1 MVVVPVAAIVT
12 AGFEDGFASFRTA
25 FAIPYAWTAIRLT
38 LITSAA
44 ATVINAVMGTLLAWV
59 LVRYRFPGRRIL
71 SSVVDLPM
79 AIPTLVTGL
88 MILTL
93 YGPNAPIGRF
103 LDRFGIQVAFT
114 WIGIL
119 LALCVVTLPL
129 VVRQVQPVLLE
140 LDPAEEEAAATL
152 GAGAWLSFRKVV
164 LPALRPAIVGG
175 GLLTFARC
183 IGEFG
188 SVVLVSGN
196 IAGRDAHRARLRVPA
211 REPVPSGG
219 GRGGRDTD
227 VHHLVRTRAGDHS
240 AADPEGG
247 SVSAPPEPVAPATG
261 AAGSRSR
268 FARGA
273 LAAAAIVY
281 VALLLLLP
289 LIGIVT
295 KAFEPGVSIIG
306 DTLSSPDVQHAFLL
320 TGIITVITIVV
331 TTFFGLVVAW
341 VLVRQR
347 FLGRSLM
354 NAVVDLPFALSPVTV
369 GLAAVLLFGTG
380 GWFADFFSAQGIQI
394 LFALPSMVLVTIFI
408 CIPFTIR
415 ELVPVLE
422 EFGLDE
428 EDASRTLGAS
438 IWQTF
443 RRVTLPNIRWA
454 LLYGIALTTARS
466 IGEIGAVLI
475 VSGTIS
481 GSTETATIYIFTALE
496 ERLEAQA
503 HVVALVLATVSI
515 LLLVGIE
522 WLHRR
527 NERARSHA

>member
-1 MVVVPVAAIVT
+1 MSAP
-12 AGFEDGFASFRTA
+12 
-25 FAIPYAWTAIRLT
+25 
-38 LITSAA
+38 AA
-44 ATVINAVMGTLLAWV
+44 A
-59 LVRYRFPGRRIL
+59 
-71 SSVVDLPM
+71 
-79 AIPTLVTGL
+79 
-88 MILTL
+88 
-93 YGPNAPIGRF
+93 
-103 LDRFGIQVAFT
+103 
-114 WIGIL
+114 
-119 LALCVVTLPL
+119 
-129 VVRQVQPVLLE
+129 
-140 LDPAEEEAAATL
+140 PA
-152 GAGAWLSFRKVV
+152 
-164 LPALRPAIVGG
+164 
-175 GLLTFARC
+175 
-183 IGEFG
+183 
-188 SVVLVSGN
+188 
-196 IAGRDAHRARLRVPA
+196 
-211 REPVPSGG
+211 
-219 GRGGRDTD
+219 
-227 VHHLVRTRAGDHS
+227 
-240 AADPEGG
+240 
-247 SVSAPPEPVAPATG
+247 APPTGPAG
-261 AAGSRSR
+261 GRSR

-273 LAAAAIVY
+273 LGAAAIAY

-320 TGIITVITIVV
+320 TGIITVITVV
-331 TTFFGLVVAW
+331 MTTFFGLVVAW

-380 GWFADFFSAQGIQI
+380 GWFMDFVAARGIQV

-415 ELVPVLE
+415 EVVPVLE

-454 LLYGIALTTARS
+454 LLYGVALTTARA

-481 GSTETATIYIFTALE
+481 GKTETATIYIFSALE

-503 HVVALVLATVSI
+503 HVVALVLAAVSI
-515 LLLVGIE
+515 ALLVGIE

-527 NERARSHA
+527 NELARSRT

>member
-1 MVVVPVAAIVT
+1 M
-12 AGFEDGFASFRTA
+12 
-25 FAIPYAWTAIRLT
+25 
-38 LITSAA
+38 SAA
-44 ATVINAVMGTLLAWV
+44 
-59 LVRYRFPGRRIL
+59 
-71 SSVVDLPM
+71 
-79 AIPTLVTGL
+79 PTT
-88 MILTL
+88 
-93 YGPNAPIGRF
+93 
-103 LDRFGIQVAFT
+103 
-114 WIGIL
+114 
-119 LALCVVTLPL
+119 
-129 VVRQVQPVLLE
+129 
-140 LDPAEEEAAATL
+140 
-152 GAGAWLSFRKVV
+152 
-164 LPALRPAIVGG
+164 
-175 GLLTFARC
+175 
-183 IGEFG
+183 
-188 SVVLVSGN
+188 
-196 IAGRDAHRARLRVPA
+196 
-211 REPVPSGG
+211 
-219 GRGGRDTD
+219 
-227 VHHLVRTRAGDHS
+227 
-240 AADPEGG
+240 
-247 SVSAPPEPVAPATG
+247 PVAPSSG
-261 AAGSRSR
+261 ARGR

-306 DTLSSPDVQHAFLL
+306 DTISSPDVQHAFLL
-320 TGIITVITIVV
+320 TGIITVITIVA

-380 GWFADFFSAQGIQI
+380 GWFADLFAAQGIQI

-422 EFGLDE
+422 EFGLDA

>member
-1 MVVVPVAAIVT
+1 M
-12 AGFEDGFASFRTA
+12 
-25 FAIPYAWTAIRLT
+25 
-38 LITSAA
+38 
-44 ATVINAVMGTLLAWV
+44 
-59 LVRYRFPGRRIL
+59 
-71 SSVVDLPM
+71 
-79 AIPTLVTGL
+79 
-88 MILTL
+88 
-93 YGPNAPIGRF
+93 
-103 LDRFGIQVAFT
+103 
-114 WIGIL
+114 
-119 LALCVVTLPL
+119 
-129 VVRQVQPVLLE
+129 
-140 LDPAEEEAAATL
+140 
-152 GAGAWLSFRKVV
+152 
-164 LPALRPAIVGG
+164 
-175 GLLTFARC
+175 
-183 IGEFG
+183 
-188 SVVLVSGN
+188 
-196 IAGRDAHRARLRVPA
+196 
-211 REPVPSGG
+211 
-219 GRGGRDTD
+219 
-227 VHHLVRTRAGDHS
+227 
-240 AADPEGG
+240 
-247 SVSAPPEPVAPATG
+247 SAPSEPVAPATG
-261 AAGSRSR
+261 ATGGRSR

-320 TGIITVITIVV
+320 TGIITLITIVV

-380 GWFADFFSAQGIQI
+380 GWFADFVAAQGIQI

-481 GSTETATIYIFTALE
+481 GLTETATIYIFTALE

-527 NERARSHA
+527 NELARSRA

>member
-1 MVVVPVAAIVT
+1 M
-12 AGFEDGFASFRTA
+12 
-25 FAIPYAWTAIRLT
+25 
-38 LITSAA
+38 
-44 ATVINAVMGTLLAWV
+44 
-59 LVRYRFPGRRIL
+59 
-71 SSVVDLPM
+71 
-79 AIPTLVTGL
+79 
-88 MILTL
+88 
-93 YGPNAPIGRF
+93 
-103 LDRFGIQVAFT
+103 
-114 WIGIL
+114 
-119 LALCVVTLPL
+119 
-129 VVRQVQPVLLE
+129 
-140 LDPAEEEAAATL
+140 
-152 GAGAWLSFRKVV
+152 
-164 LPALRPAIVGG
+164 
-175 GLLTFARC
+175 
-183 IGEFG
+183 
-188 SVVLVSGN
+188 
-196 IAGRDAHRARLRVPA
+196 
-211 REPVPSGG
+211 
-219 GRGGRDTD
+219 
-227 VHHLVRTRAGDHS
+227 
-240 AADPEGG
+240 
-247 SVSAPPEPVAPATG
+247 SAPPAASPTTGPASG
-261 AAGSRSR
+261 RSR

-273 LAAAAIVY
+273 LAAAAIAY

-320 TGIITVITIVV
+320 TGIITVIT
-331 TTFFGLVVAW
+331 VA

-380 GWFADFFSAQGIQI
+380 GWFTDFVAARGIQV

-415 ELVPVLE
+415 EVVPVLE

-454 LLYGIALTTARS
+454 LLYGVALSTARS

-481 GSTETATIYIFTALE
+481 GKTETATIYIFSALE

-503 HVVALVLATVSI
+503 HVVALVLASVSI
-515 LLLVGIE
+515 LLLIGIE

-527 NERARSHA
+527 NELARSNT